1 MSLID
6 ALILGLLQ
14 GLSEFLPISSSGHLF
29 LANRLHIL
37 SGEVSLFFAV
47 MLHVGS
53 LAAVIV
59 VFWDKV
65 KYVVKHPLSQLTKNI
80 VIASIPTAIL
90 AGLAWYFLND
100 ILEGALL
107 PLGFFLTTA
116 FLVITAFLPPKDNA
130 LSKRNALL
138 IGIAQGCAVLP
149 GLSRSG
155 STIATAQM
163 CGVNRQEAG
172 EFSFLISI
180 PIIIGSAIVEGREL
194 TNFSFNIS
202 LLPIIVGVLASFAS
216 GYFALMV
223 LKEIIKKA
231 KLHYFAPYTLALGI
245 LTLFI

>member
-1 MSLID
+1 MNILD

-37 SGEVSLFFAV
+37 NGEVSLFFAV

-53 LAAVIV
+53 LGAVIA
-59 VFWDKV
+59 VFWEQV
-65 KYVVKHPLSQLTKNI
+65 KYVIKHPLSQLTKSI

-100 ILEGALL
+100 VLEGALL

-116 FLVITAFLPPKDNA
+116 FLLVSAFLRPKNNDLTVGNA
-130 LSKRNALL
+130 LT
-138 IGIAQGCAVLP
+138 IGIIQGCAVLP

-155 STIATAQM
+155 STIVAAQM
-163 CGVNRQEAG
+163 CGLSREKAG

-180 PIIIGSAIVEGREL
+180 PIIIGSALVEGREIAE
-194 TNFSFNIS
+194 TSFDI
-202 LLPIIVGVLASFAS
+202 GVLPLIIGIAVSFVS
-216 GYFALMV
+216 GYFALVV
-223 LKEIIKKA
+223 LKDVIKKS
-231 KLHYFAPYTLALGI
+231 KLHCFAPYTLALGI
-245 LTLFI
+245 ISLFI